1 MPKYVVPEDQKAALR
16 EAFAGLDTASDITS
30 KLRKA
35 GIPEAEAEVKIKE
48 LQRTIRRFADAFEVD
63 LE

>member
-1 MPKYVVPEDQKAALR
+1 MPKYVVPEDQQEGLR
-16 EAFAGLDTASDITS
+16 EAFQGLDTSADILS

-35 GIPEAEAEVKIKE
+35 GIPEAEAEVKNKE
-48 LQRTIRRFADAFEVD
+48 LQRTLRRFADAFEVD